1 MEGITIRFQE
11 DVLKKIDQSITEHN
25 FNSRTEFIRE
35 AVRDKLANL
44 TREQAIEKFLA
55 LRGTA
60 KIKTRPEDDEKLKWE
75 VSKEF
80 FAELERRRLN
90 RSPQA

>member
-11 DVLKKIDQSITEHN
+11 DILKRIDESIAEHN

-60 KIKTRPEDDEKLKWE
+60 KVKTRPEDDEKRKWE
-75 VSKEF
+75 VSEEL
-80 FAELERRRLN
+80 FAELDKRFK
-90 RSPQA
+90 RSPRA

>member
-11 DVLKKIDQSITEHN
+11 DILQKIDQSIIEHN

-55 LRGTA
+55 LRGKA
-60 KIKTRPEDDEKLKWE
+60 GFKSKPEDDEKRKWE
-75 VSKEF
+75 FSKEF
-80 FAELERRRLN
+80 GEILDKRFR

>member
-11 DVLKKIDQSITEHN
+11 DILKKIDSAIEDNN

-44 TREQAIEKFLA
+44 TREQSIEKFLA
-55 LRGTA
+55 LRG
-60 KIKTRPEDDEKLKWE
+60 KLKGRTRLDQDEKIKWE
-75 VSKEF
+75 VSRELGKE
-80 FAELERRRLN
+80 LDRRFK
-90 RSPQA
+90 RSLRA

>member
-1 MEGITIRFQE
+1 MEGITVRFQE
-11 DVLKKIDQSITEHN
+11 EILKRMDGAIEKFN
-25 FNSRTEFIRE
+25 YNSRTEFIRE
-35 AVRDKLANL
+35 AVRDKLAGL

-60 KIKTRPEDDEKLKWE
+60 KVKSKPEDDEKRKWE
-75 VSKEF
+75 FSKEF
-80 FAELERRRLN
+80 GEMLDKRFN

>member
-11 DVLKKIDQSITEHN
+11 DILKKIDQSIVEHN

-35 AVRDKLANL
+35 AVRDKLSIL

-55 LRGTA
+55 LRGKA
-60 KIKTRPEDDEKLKWE
+60 GFKSKPEDDVKRKWE
-75 VSKEF
+75 FSREF
-80 FAELERRRLN
+80 GEELDRRFK
-90 RSPQA
+90 RSSQA

>member
-11 DVLKKIDQSITEHN
+11 DILKKIDQSIIEHN

-35 AVRDKLANL
+35 AVRDKLSGL

-55 LRGTA
+55 LRGKLKGRT
-60 KIKTRPEDDEKLKWE
+60 KPEDDEKIKWE

-80 FAELERRRLN
+80 GKELDKRFK
-90 RSPQA
+90 RSSQA

>member
-11 DVLKKIDQSITEHN
+11 DILKKIDQSIIEHN

-35 AVRDKLANL
+35 AVRDKLAGL

-60 KIKTRPEDDEKLKWE
+60 KIKTRPEDDEKRKWE
-75 VSKEF
+75 VSKELGEILDKRF
-80 FAELERRRLN
+80 N